1 MVHPPPAPY
10 QAFLKR
16 LIGLPGEFVAVEGGV
31 VRIDGVA
38 LAEPYLLEP
47 PGYTGAWTLG
57 EDEYLVLGDNRN
69 DSSDSHIWGP
79 VHRSAIEA
87 RALLIYW
94 PFDDAGFIEHWRGM
108 GVGTG
113 P

>member
-1 MVHPPPAPY
+1 MVHPPPAPD

-38 LAEPYLLEP
+38 LAEPYLLDP
-47 PGYTGAWTLG
+47 PTYTGAWDLA

-69 DSSDSHIWGP
+69 DSSDSHLWGP
-79 VHRSAIEA
+79 IHRSAIEA
-87 RALLIYW
+87 RALLVYW
-94 PFDDAGFIEHWRGM
+94 PLSDAGFIEHRRGLE
-108 GVGTG
+108 